1 MAEQFLSKLTKIE
14 ESINQL
20 GETLK
25 RMITIL
31 GTVTEIKSEVR
42 VSKEEVIAALA
53 NQPAA
58 APAAD
63 NSEALASMVVQE
75 VGAIRVFVQES
86 IENLR
91 NEMMQLIANHRDE
104 ITKAI
109 ANISTTAP
117 AAAPPPAPKPVP
129 EPKLAKAEAPAPT
142 AAPTPEPTPA
152 PAPAPTPEPAA
163 AAMAAS
169 LPADRA
175 MAIASQLNS
184 IVKSLK
190 MGCKAG
196 DVMETMG
203 EAKESIMKIVPS
215 DPIMVHID
223 KWLGVVGGYEKR
235 KELQARDILKLKK
248 EIKAEIPKYKPA

>member
-1 MAEQFLSKLTKIE
+1 MAEQFLGRLTKIE

-42 VSKEEVIAALA
+42 VTKDEIIAALG
-53 NQPAA
+53 NQPAS
-58 APAAD
+58 APVAD
-63 NSEALASMVVQE
+63 NQEALASMVVQE

-86 IENLR
+86 MEKLR
-91 NEMMQLIANHRDE
+91 NEMMQIIE
-104 ITKAI
+104 KI
-109 ANISTTAP
+109 P
-117 AAAPPPAPKPVP
+117 ADMIKIIEDLP
-129 EPKLAKAEAPAPT
+129 APAPT
-142 AAPTPEPTPA
+142 PAPTPPPAVAPTPVPTPQPAPTPA
-152 PAPAPTPEPAA
+152 PAPAPVVEPTPTPAA
-163 AAMAAS
+163 APSS

-175 MAIASQLNS
+175 MQIAGHLNS

-196 DVMETMG
+196 NVLDTMT
-203 EAKESIMKIVPS
+203 EAKDAIMAIVPS

-223 KWLGVVGGYEKR
+223 RWAGVVGGYQKR
-235 KELQARDILKLKK
+235 KELKARDILKLKK
-248 EIKAEIPKYKPA
+248 EIKAEIPKYQPA

>member
-1 MAEQFLSKLTKIE
+1 MAEQFLGRLTKIE

-42 VSKEEVIAALA
+42 VSKDEIIAALGS
-53 NQPAA
+53 QSEGS
-58 APAAD
+58 PAAD

-86 IENLR
+86 METLKAEMTQLVENHR
-91 NEMMQLIANHRDE
+91 NE
-104 ITKAI
+104 ITQVIQKMP
-109 ANISTTAP
+109 TPAP
-117 AAAPPPAPKPVP
+117 APV
-129 EPKLAKAEAPAPT
+129 AAPAPT
-142 AAPTPEPTPA
+142 PAPTPA
-152 PAPAPTPEPAA
+152 PAPAPQPTPEPAPAPTA
-163 AAMAAS
+163 AAAPSS

-175 MAIASQLNS
+175 MQIAGHLNS
-184 IVKSLK
+184 IVKSLR

-196 DVMETMG
+196 SVLDAMA
-203 EAKESIMKIVPS
+203 EAKDAITKIVPS

-223 KWLGVVGGYEKR
+223 RWAGVVGGYQKR
-235 KELQARDILKLKK
+235 KELQARDILKFKK
-248 EIKAEIPKYKPA
+248 EIKAEIPKYQPA

>member
-1 MAEQFLSKLTKIE
+1 MAEQFLGRLTKIE

-42 VSKEEVIAALA
+42 GAKDEIIAALA
-53 NQPAA
+53 KQPQA
-58 APAAD
+58 APAPD
-63 NSEALASMVVQE
+63 NQEALASMVVQE

-86 IENLR
+86 MEKLR
-91 NEMMQLIANHRDE
+91 NEMIQIIENMPQP
-104 ITKAI
+104 
-109 ANISTTAP
+109 AP
-117 AAAPPPAPKPVP
+117 AAPAP
-129 EPKLAKAEAPAPT
+129 A
-142 AAPTPEPTPA
+142 PTPA
-152 PAPAPTPEPAA
+152 PAPAPEPTPAPTPAPEPAPEPAQSA
-163 AAMAAS
+163 APS
-169 LPADRA
+169 TVPADRA
-175 MAIASQLNS
+175 MQIADHLQS

-196 DVMETMG
+196 DVLDAM
-203 EAKESIMKIVPS
+203 AESKAAIMKIVPS

-223 KWLGVVGGYEKR
+223 RWAGVVGGYQKR